1 MDMDGF
7 WDLIERARLAAGPA
21 ADQAVRDYED
31 VGDDPDRDYWDFENI
46 DLQAAFAAELGTGT
60 EPGAGHVDEDDDE
73 AEDEDE
79 ESDDEDDVTDPIALA
94 LLELLGS
101 LPAAEI
107 AAFDNIFEDVRTQA
121 DRSELATAAT
131 LIEHGILSDESFDD
145 FKAGL
150 VALGR
155 TTFERA
161 VADPDTLADHPAV
174 REIANARDPRWLGR
188 EDMIFVASH
197 AYAAVT
203 GEAEIDFFEFAEA
216 QRPEG
221 EQGAWLGDGDE
232 SDDEAPTLPL
242 SDEHEVR
249 RRLPRLADMFYERS
263 MQNRQRALDTLGLQ
277 A

>member
-21 ADQAVRDYED
+21 ADQAVRDYDE

-60 EPGAGHVDEDDDE
+60 EIGAGHVDEDD
-73 AEDEDE
+73 EDD
-79 ESDDEDDVTDPIALA
+79 SDDEEFDDEEDVTDPIALA

-107 AAFDNIFEDVRTQA
+107 AAFDNLFEDVRARA
-121 DRSELATAAT
+121 DRSDLATAAT

-161 VADPDTLADHPAV
+161 VADPDTLADNPAV

-203 GEAEIDFFEFAEA
+203 GEAEVDFFEFAEA

-221 EQGAWLGDGDE
+221 EQGSWLGDAQEEEG
-232 SDDEAPTLPL
+232 PTLPL
-242 SDEHEVR
+242 NDEHEVR
-249 RRLPRLADMFYERS
+249 RRLPRLAEMFYERS